1 VLVVCVDCE
10 YPHRVF
16 TTICVF
22 PLKGHGTLVE
32 SSHQS
37 RLVLRHSVLVHWPVR
52 PSFVGPHLGSKLC
65 SEFRVLKCAFTSPAL
80 VSFSHYGF
88 HLLSSED
95 SDVRDFVVAAVLV
108 CLFIV
113 LEGVLK
119 QGSPASAS

>member
-1 VLVVCVDCE
+1 M
-10 YPHRVF
+10 
-16 TTICVF
+16 
-22 PLKGHGTLVE
+22 
-32 SSHQS
+32 
-37 RLVLRHSVLVHWPVR
+37 
-52 PSFVGPHLGSKLC
+52 
-65 SEFRVLKCAFTSPAL
+65 
-80 VSFSHYGF
+80 SFSHYGF